1 MLYIA
6 LNIILKRLFNVS
18 LSLNKMIKLF
28 ALTGFIICITFT
40 GFKAFNTLHT
50 FQEAHLNRLNSYL
63 EAVNK

>member
-28 ALTGFIICITFT
+28 ATTGFIICITFASVN
-40 GFKAFNTLHT
+40 AFNSLYAY
-50 FQEAHLNRLNSYL
+50 QDAYLKQVSLYLQRLQ
-63 EAVNK
+63 

>member
-28 ALTGFIICITFT
+28 ALTGFIICITFSSVN
-40 GFKAFNTLHT
+40 AFNSLYAFQDAYLKQVSLHL
-50 FQEAHLNRLNSYL
+50 QRLQ
-63 EAVNK
+63 